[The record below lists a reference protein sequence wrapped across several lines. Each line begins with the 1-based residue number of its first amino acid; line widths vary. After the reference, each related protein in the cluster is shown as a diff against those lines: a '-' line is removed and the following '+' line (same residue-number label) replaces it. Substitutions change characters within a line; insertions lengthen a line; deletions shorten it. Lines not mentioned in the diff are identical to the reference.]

1 MAERKAIIDTFLRLL
16 AERGWRGFA
25 LRDVAEQTGAGLA
38 ELYAEFPSRLAMVT
52 AFMAD
57 IDRDVLTGATP
68 SLDPDET
75 LRDRLFDAMMRRYD
89 ALRPHREA
97 IAALTEGM
105 ARDPVAALALSSALL
120 RSMAA
125 VLEAAGVP
133 ADGWRGGLRQKVLAA
148 IHLSVL
154 RVWLDDD
161 STDLART
168 MAALDRRLKRAE
180 RWVQTFDRV
189 GKRSGR
195 RGRAD
200 RPREAPDTSPS
211 PG

>member
-1 MAERKAIIDTFLRLL
+1 MAERQAIIDAFLRLL

-38 ELYAEFPSRLAMVT
+38 ELYAEFPSRLSLLAT
-52 AFMAD
+52 FMAG
-57 IDRDVLTGATP
+57 IDRDVLAGTTP

-75 LRDRLFDAMMRRYD
+75 VRDRLFDAMMRRYD
-89 ALRPHREA
+89 VLRPHREA
-97 IAALTEGM
+97 IAALTDGM

-120 RSMAA
+120 RSMTA
-125 VLEAAGVP
+125 VLEAAGVS
-133 ADGWRGGLRQKVLAA
+133 ADGWRGALRQKGLAA
-148 IHLSVL
+148 IHLAVL

-161 STDLART
+161 SPDLAKT

-180 RWVQTFDRV
+180 RWVQTLDRV
-189 GKRSGR
+189 GKSATRRRS
-195 RGRAD
+195 AD
-200 RPREAPDTSPS
+200 RPQQDPDASFS